1 MGAYKTPAKVKLVV
15 GLLGADPEILKRARE
30 ILLVR
35 FGPEEEV
42 LAPIPFTWTHYY
54 ADELGDSPWRTFVSY
69 QTLIPREELVD
80 IKRYTNDLESGLSS
94 EGIRRINLDPGYM
107 TLGQFFLAT
116 TKDQR
121 HRVYVRDG
129 IFVEPTLYF
138 QEGNFL
144 PFDWTYRDYRSE
156 EYRAYFLAARTKL
169 AYQMR
174 HGGTPYSRR
183 KAIAGNEDMEN
194 REPKSGG
201 WEPPENQP

>member
-1 MGAYKTPAKVKLVV
+1 MVKLVV
-15 GLLGADPEILKRARE
+15 GLLGADQEILQRARE
-30 ILLVR
+30 ILLAR

-42 LAPIPFTWTHYY
+42 LAPIPFTWTNYY

-156 EYRAYFLAARTKL
+156 EYRAYFLLARTKL

-183 KAIAGNEDMEN
+183 KAVAGNEDMEN

-201 WEPPENQP
+201 REPPENHP